1 MTQIISPSGQK
12 NNEFSQWDQTKKY
25 RTGDLVIYNSVIYEV
40 GANVAAGTPW
50 GPEWAVAVEGGNAS
64 FAEDAQNA
72 VNALS
77 ADEAL
82 AIDAP
87 DTTAIKIGGGTLG
100 QVLKSLGDGT
110 TEWGD
115 VAGGSGTPG
124 GTNTQVQFN
133 DSGVFGAAP
142 SFTFV
147 ADTDT
152 VTVQNLAVTGEI
164 NTSLIPS
171 ANVTYDLGSTSLRWN
186 DLYLSNSTIY
196 MDDQTISANAGN
208 ILFSGNI
215 VAAELVGNAT
225 YATSAGEVARDNV
238 TGVTGRDGQLQFNT
252 TSGNL
257 TSNERYFIGANGGG
271 ALNIS
276 RDGASGTGVAI
287 YAYSN
292 QASIAAT
299 FVSRARGTKTAPLAA
314 QVGDRVFS
322 TGGQIYTGVGTATAD
337 TITGWTPLSQSP
349 SMAAEITALP
359 TSPSTTYG
367 SKLTFA
373 ASNATTNSLRTM
385 TFNDDGSLNVPGDIV
400 AQGALLPTANITYDL
415 GSSTQRWKDLWISN
429 STIHMGD
436 QTISANATH
445 VTMDNIGATT
455 VEATS
460 LTGDLVRGTTTVA
473 IDGDD
478 GNINFTV
485 GGLQQWQLGTNGAL
499 IAANTTAEFLGT
511 SDQAISLR
519 AGGLNIGTIDNLV
532 AGGAVNDFA
541 FVAGNAASGDS
552 PAAGGAITIT
562 TGRGGIGLN
571 GNDGGAGGAF
581 IVSTGLGGT
590 CDAGA
595 SPGASGEIILTTT
608 DSLPAT
614 GVPGVT
620 SGPITITTGNG
631 GDTDTTEAGASGE
644 ITIRTGNGGTGGEFA
659 WSRESGDLTLATGN
673 GGDIIPGG
681 TSRDA
686 ESAGSII
693 LQGGTGGNSPT
704 RGGGRGGAIEL
715 IGGTGGIGGTRG
727 SGGGPITLA
736 AGNGTEGFTEEPGSG
751 GRIEIIAGDAGSSGT
766 IYGGTADGVEIF
778 TGNGGDGVDASSVD
792 HNGGSPRGD
801 GGPLR
806 LRTGNGGSVQLG
818 EPGYGGNIEIE
829 GGKGGD
835 NNADNGGNAG
845 NMTITLGNG
854 GDSSASNGGIGG
866 SFTLTAGNGGTGASS
881 NGTSGSITLTTQA
894 GSLVLDPTGQITL
907 PPVNGEQAV
916 IKGTRTSVIGTISNP
931 VPNTPTVVYAVA
943 ARAFKI
949 SFTITHTTNTFDLET
964 EFFDVVVARGTTT
977 LFSVSNRLNTFGSGV
992 GGVNDTVV
1000 TVDINGTSNEIE
1012 VSLTTKI
1019 GTAAAV
1025 AYSVTEF
1032 KN

>member
-1 MTQIISPSGQK
+1 MTTIISPSGQK
-12 NNEFSQWDQTKKY
+12 NNEFAVWDITKKY
-25 RTGDLVIYNSVIYEV
+25 RVGDLVIYNQKIYETTTEV
-40 GANVAAGTPW
+40 PAGTPFD
-50 GPEWAVAVEGGNAS
+50 PADPNSPWAIAVVS
-64 FAEDAQNA
+64 DTVQDA
-72 VNALS
+72 VNAQHADS
-77 ADEAL
+77 ADESLAL
-82 AIDAP
+82 DAP
-87 DTTAIKIGGGTLG
+87 DTAAVKIGGGTTG
-100 QVLKSLGDGT
+100 QVLKSDG
-110 TEWGD
+110 
-115 VAGGSGTPG
+115 AGGTVWATDDAAPAGA
-124 GTNTQVQFN
+124 NTEVQFN
-133 DSGVFGAAP
+133 DNGVFGAAS

-152 VTVQNLAVTGEI
+152 VTIQNLAVTGEI

-196 MDDQTISANAGN
+196 MDDQTISAT
-208 ILFSGNI
+208 SGNI
-215 VAAELVGNAT
+215 EFSGGITTGSVALPNGGIIEESSISGTVSATTIALKPAGGSDADQQLLVYPTA
-225 YATSAGEVARDNV
+225 AGDLNH
-238 TGVTGRDGQLQFNT
+238 LHL

-257 TSNERYFIGANGGG
+257 FNTELFLGNDDFYVKLANTG
-271 ALNIS
+271 NIVVNTN
-276 RDGASGTGVAI
+276 DNTGN
-287 YAYSN
+287 S
-292 QASIAAT
+292 
-299 FVSRARGTKTAPLAA
+299 A
-314 QVGDRVFS
+314 Q
-322 TGGQIYTGVGTATAD
+322 
-337 TITGWTPLSQSP
+337 W
-349 SMAAEITALP
+349 
-359 TSPSTTYG
+359 
-367 SKLTFA
+367 TFA
-373 ASNATTNSLRTM
+373 ADKSMTM
-385 TFNDDGSLNVPGDIV
+385 PESGSINGEEM
-400 AQGALLPTANITYDL
+400 T
-415 GSSTQRWKDLWISN
+415 
-429 STIHMGD
+429 
-436 QTISANATH
+436 
-445 VTMDNIGATT
+445 
-455 VEATS
+455 
-460 LTGDLVRGTTTVA
+460 LVG
-473 IDGDD
+473 I
-478 GNINFTV
+478 GNINFEV
-485 GGLQQWQLGTNGAL
+485 AGSQQWAFSTNGAL
-499 IAANTTAEFLGT
+499 VAANTTAEFLGT
-511 SDQAISLR
+511 SDQEITLR

-541 FVAGNAASGDS
+541 FVAGNAAAGDS

-562 TGRGGIGLN
+562 TGRGGVGLN

-590 CDAGA
+590 CEPG
-595 SPGASGEIILTTT
+595 STPGASGEIILTTT
-608 DSLPAT
+608 DSLPAV

-620 SGPITITTGNG
+620 SGPITISTGNG
-631 GDTDTTEAGASGE
+631 GDTDTTEAGGSGE

-681 TSRDA
+681 SSRDA

-727 SGGGPITLA
+727 AGGGPISLE
-736 AGNGTEGFTEEPGSG
+736 AGNGTDGVTEEPGSG
-751 GRIEIIAGDAGSSGT
+751 GGIWITAGDAGNSGT
-766 IYGGTADGVEIF
+766 IYGGTAEGVEIF
-778 TGNGGDGVDASSVD
+778 TGNGGNGVDASTVD
-792 HNGGSPRGD
+792 HNSGSPRGD
-801 GGPLR
+801 GGPFR

-818 EPGYGGNIEIE
+818 EPGFGGNIEIE

-866 SFTLTAGNGGTGASS
+866 SFTLTAGNGGTGGS
-881 NGTSGSITLTTQA
+881 NNGDSGSITLTTQA

-907 PPVNGEQAV
+907 PLVNGEQTV
-916 IKGTRTSVIGTISNP
+916 IKGTRTSVIGTTSNP

-977 LFSVSNRLNTFGSGV
+977 IFSVSNRLNTFGSGV
-992 GGVNDTVV
+992 AGVNDTVV

-1012 VSLTTKI
+1012 VTLTTKI